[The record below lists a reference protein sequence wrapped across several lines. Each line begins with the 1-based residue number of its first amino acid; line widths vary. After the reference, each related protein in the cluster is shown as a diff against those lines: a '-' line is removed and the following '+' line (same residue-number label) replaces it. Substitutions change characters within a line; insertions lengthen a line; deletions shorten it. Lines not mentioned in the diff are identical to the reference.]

1 MKKISK
7 ILFVLVSF
15 CMAFLPVKVVKADNT
30 FTKGVVTGNDVS
42 VRTGPSRGY
51 DLVKT
56 DTNSSIYLSK
66 PESVEVLGSNN
77 GWYQIRF
84 LYSGFIYTGYISGD
98 YLRITTVN
106 LDNNYRNSLIS
117 KGFPESYVDKLTKMH
132 ALHPNWNFEVSY
144 KGIQWNDAVNGEAY
158 PVNKN
163 LIQSSNAS
171 LRSTEDGAYSNGTY
185 TQYGSGWYA
194 ASKQTIGYFLDPR
207 NFLDEGHIFMFEA
220 LDNSSSTQ
228 SEQTIQS
235 MLNGSFMSGS
245 INYNNQAFTYANTFL
260 IAGSQN
266 NVNPVHLASR
276 ILLEQGT
283 KCSVLTCGNGYNGNY
298 VGYYNFF
305 NVGASGNNDYDIIMN
320 GLRYAYNKGWNN
332 QYSSIVQGA
341 STISNNFIA
350 RGQSTLYYQK
360 FNTITPTYFT
370 NQYMQNVKAPY
381 TEAYSTY
388 KSYYNAGLI
397 DSGFTFKIPVYINMP
412 DATTLSTS
420 ENATNTLSSLSVTN
434 CNLNPS
440 FTSSASNYSC
450 TVDSSVT
457 SVEVKA
463 NKTSAYSSVK
473 GTGVISL
480 TSNSTKVVVSVTAA
494 NGNVRDYNITINK
507 TNNNPQQPKT
517 PSEIISSMGYNN
529 NGNVISKF
537 EVGKNVKDIINDIK
551 NKYPTAN
558 ITMKDKNG
566 NNKQTGKI
574 ATNDKLIITNNNQT
588 NEYSIVVYGDVS
600 GDGNID
606 ITDLLKV
613 QKHIKKVSTLSDNYL
628 TASDTNKDGKVDI
641 TDLLKVQK
649 HIKGVATISQ

>member
-1 MKKISK
+1 MKKILV
-7 ILFVLVSF
+7 ILISL
-15 CMAFLPVKVVKADNT
+15 CMIFLPINSVKADNNT
-30 FTKGVVTGNDVS
+30 FTKGVVTGSGVY
-42 VRTGPSRGY
+42 VRSGPSTGY
-51 DLVKT
+51 SPVKT
-56 DTNSSIYLSK
+56 DTGSSITLSK
-66 PESVEVLGSNN
+66 PESVEVIGESS
-77 GWYQIRF
+77 GWYQIKF
-84 LYSGFIYTGYISGD
+84 LYSGFTYTGYMRND
-98 YLRITTVN
+98 YIKTTTVN
-106 LDNNYRNSLIS
+106 LDNNYKNSLIN
-117 KGFPESYVDKLTKMH
+117 KGFPESYADKLTKMH

-144 KGIQWNDAVNGEAY
+144 KGITWNDIINGEAS

-163 LIQSSNAS
+163 LIETSNAS
-171 LRSTEDGAYSNGTY
+171 LRSTEDGAYVNGTY
-185 TQYGSGWYA
+185 TQYGTGWYA
-194 ASKQTIGYFLDPR
+194 ASKQTIGYFVDPR

-220 LDNSSSTQ
+220 LDNSSNTQDVSTMQ
-228 SEQTIQS
+228 N

-245 INYNNQAFTYANTFL
+245 FNYNNQSWSYANTFL
-260 IAGSQN
+260 EAGRQN

-276 ILLEQGT
+276 ILLEQGST
-283 KCSVLTCGNGYNGNY
+283 CSVLTCGNGYNGNY
-298 VGYYNFF
+298 IGYYNFF

-341 STISNNFIA
+341 STISNNYIA

-388 KSYYNAGLI
+388 KSYYNAGLL

-434 CNLNPS
+434 CNLSPS
-440 FTSSASNYSC
+440 FTSSASNYTC
-450 TVDSSVT
+450 NIDSNVT

-463 NKTSAYSSVK
+463 NKTSQYSTVK
-473 GTGVISL
+473 GTGTINL
-480 TSNSTKVVVSVTAA
+480 TSNSQKIVVSVTAA

-507 TNNNPQQPKT
+507 INNTNLEQTKT

-529 NGNVISKF
+529 NSNVLSKF
-537 EVGKNVKDIINDIK
+537 EVGKDVKDIINNIK

-558 ITMKDKNG
+558 IIMKDKNG

-574 ATNDKLIITNNNQT
+574 ATNDKLIITSNNQT
-588 NEYSIVVYGDVS
+588 NEYSIVIYGDVS
-600 GDGNID
+600 GDGYID

-613 QKHIKKVSTLSDNYL
+613 QKHIKKVSTLSGNYL
-628 TASDTNKDGKVDI
+628 TASDTNKDGKIDI